1 MQTRSRAAASLQSC
15 SLTRGAAAPLG
26 ISDGPV
32 DDPNPIERQQSQSL
46 NRKWTTTEVS
56 LL

>member
-1 MQTRSRAAASLQSC
+1 MRYLTSER
-15 SLTRGAAAPLG
+15 LTRGAAAPLG
-26 ISDGPV
+26 ISDDPV

-46 NRKWTTTEVS
+46 SCKWTTTEVS